1 MYVRACVC
9 ACVYTHTSVLYSFL
23 DEQLGCF
30 HVLAIVSSAARNM
43 GVHAYFGIM
52 AFSGYMLRSGIARS
66 HGSQEHC
73 LLMQLIFHIYLNPE
87 IYQGQLS
94 RLLS

>member
-1 MYVRACVC
+1 MCVH
-9 ACVYTHTSVLYSFL
+9 THTHILYSFL

-66 HGSQEHC
+66 HDHIDQEHC